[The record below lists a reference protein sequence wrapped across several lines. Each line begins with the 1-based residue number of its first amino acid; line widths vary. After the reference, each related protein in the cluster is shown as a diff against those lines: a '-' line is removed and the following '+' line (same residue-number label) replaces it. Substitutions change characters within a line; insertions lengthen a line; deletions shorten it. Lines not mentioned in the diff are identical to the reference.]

1 MNPKPSDVMGM
12 GVAGD
17 GGDQQGAWLWD
28 NEIGAVGNPGIQ
40 CWVCG
45 AMGHIG
51 RNCPSKGKGKGGG
64 KKGSKGGPKGGS
76 VAPPYP

>member
-1 MNPKPSDVMGM
+1 MGM
-12 GVAGD
+12 EVPGN
-17 GGDQQGAWLWD
+17 GGDQQGAVEEKYNSDEWIQWMWD

-51 RNCPSKGKGKGGG
+51 RNCPSKGQ
-64 KKGSKGGPKGGS
+64 
-76 VAPPYP
+76 